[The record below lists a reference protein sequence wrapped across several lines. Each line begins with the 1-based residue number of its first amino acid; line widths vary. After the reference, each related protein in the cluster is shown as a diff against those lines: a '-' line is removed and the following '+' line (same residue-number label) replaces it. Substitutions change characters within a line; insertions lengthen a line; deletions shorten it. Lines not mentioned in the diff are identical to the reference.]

1 MEMMGAQ
8 ISSLLAMSP
17 LDPLVPVLCEAMTD
31 TSDLQDLLGL
41 SDSDSDDTLV
51 GSPPGS
57 PMYSVTFPASP
68 LEGLAERLVALPE
81 AAADTVAEGT
91 DVCFH
96 DGSVPFEL
104 DDKVR
109 EQARVTVPMMN
120 SLSFIYLENE
130 MKYVCLSLFRTAMTA
145 SVPHRVRCAP

>member
-31 TSDLQDLLGL
+31 TSDLQDLLL

-57 PMYSVTFPASP
+57 PVYSVTFPTSP

-81 AAADTVAEGT
+81 AADDVAEVAEGT

-96 DGSVPFEL
+96 DGSVLFEL
-104 DDKVR
+104 DD
-109 EQARVTVPMMN
+109 
-120 SLSFIYLENE
+120 
-130 MKYVCLSLFRTAMTA
+130 
-145 SVPHRVRCAP
+145 RVR